1 MCSIVARND
10 LVYDEVGGLCLKEL
24 LVAKVDLSVPREEDV
39 PSPILPVPPQLLPQS
54 LLQLLLR
61 GAPWVEGL
69 GQVGQAAAGV
79 RLRVLQRPLHPI
91 VEKVVCRELIRADH
105 FLEKHVRP
113 IFPFELLLQAAKNR
127 LLST

>member
-54 LLQLLLR
+54 LLQLLL
-61 GAPWVEGL
+61 
-69 GQVGQAAAGV
+69 
-79 RLRVLQRPLHPI
+79 
-91 VEKVVCRELIRADH
+91 
-105 FLEKHVRP
+105 
-113 IFPFELLLQAAKNR
+113 
-127 LLST
+127 